1 MMPPHPAT
9 LAEETLLAECQV
21 VRTRRSGPGGQHRNK
36 VETAVVITHLPT
48 GVRGEASERRSQAE
62 NRRVAILRL
71 RVKLAVAVR
80 GQEGRGAPAA
90 PSPLWQSRV
99 TAGRHLHVNPGHPD
113 FPALLAEALDMI
125 NASGADVSLAAEQLG
140 VSTSQLV
147 ALLKR
152 EPTALQAVNTTRAQ
166 LAMRPLR

>member
-1 MMPPHPAT
+1 MMPLHPAT

-36 VETAVVITHLPT
+36 VETAVIITHLPT

-80 GQEGRGAPAA
+80 GPEGRAA
-90 PSPLWQSRV
+90 LHPPSPLWQARR
-99 TAGRHLHVNPGHPD
+99 AGRRIRVNPGHPD

-152 EPTALQAVNTTRAQ
+152 EPTALRAVNTAREQ

>member
-9 LAEETLLAECQV
+9 LAEEKLLAECQI

-48 GVRGEASERRSQAE
+48 GVRGEAGERRSQAE
-62 NRRVAILRL
+62 NRSTAILRL

-80 GQEGRGAPAA
+80 GQAGRATPRP
-90 PSPLWQSRV
+90 PSPLWQARR
-99 TAGRHLHVNPGHPD
+99 AGRRIRVNPGHPD

-152 EPTALQAVNTTRAQ
+152 EPTALQAVNTAREQ